1 MSTDVEFEN
10 EDDFKNA
17 INECRS
23 DNFET
28 NWYVCS
34 KLAVL

>member
-1 MSTDVEFEN
+1 MSTSVEFEN

-17 INECRS
+17 ISECRS

-28 NWYVCS
+28 NW
-34 KLAVL
+34 